1 MKKNFLLI
9 VCAVA
14 LVLGLSSCGNK
25 KVEESKMIPASAVT
39 FSGEN
44 SDLLRV
50 NADSV
55 KVMLV
60 NIGED
65 QWSVRALI
73 PIANTK
79 GWGWI
84 ENTYVSPD
92 DSYHGLDLDVV
103 YIDANG
109 SEIGQDLSLYDD
121 YSKISAVLKAEMEG
135 KTDNILVKGAWE
147 NLYCAYESNKATYD
161 KLSGINIS
169 GLTLTKQSS
178 LSSSSYSSSS
188 SSSSSSSRSSS
199 DYDYD
204 DEDLDKLYDAAEKSL
219 ELSKEAMDLYK
230 SLDD

>member
-14 LVLGLSSCGNK
+14 LVFGISSCGNK
-25 KVEESKMIPASAVT
+25 KVEETKMIPASAVT

-79 GWGWI
+79 GWVEGK
-84 ENTYVSPD
+84 YYSPD
-92 DSYHGLDLDVV
+92 HSYHGLSLDVA

-109 SEIGQDLSLYDD
+109 SEIGQELSLYDD
-121 YSKISAVLKAEMEG
+121 YSKISAVLKSETEG

-147 NLYCAYESNKATYD
+147 GLYCAYETNKATYD

-169 GLTLTKQSS
+169 GFTLEKESS
-178 LSSSSYSSSS
+178 SSSSSYSSSS
-188 SSSSSSSRSSS
+188 SSSSSSSLSSS

-204 DEDLDKLYDAAEKSL
+204 EEDLDKLYDAAEKSL
-219 ELSKEAMDLYK
+219 ELSKEALDLYK